1 MKINFELINLELED
15 EDIRLI
21 YSIELSDLYL
31 SLHPSQ

>member
-31 SLHPSQ
+31 SLHPN